1 VEDPMIKVSVLYPKG
16 DGVTFDMDYYK
27 STHMEIVNRT
37 MKPSKVEIDSGID
50 GPYLAI
56 GHLYFE
62 SQEAMGA
69 GLADASEATADVANF
84 TNAQPG
90 FQISQTVD

>member
-1 VEDPMIKVSVLYPKG
+1 MIKVSVLYPKG
-16 DGVTFDMDYYK
+16 DGVTFDMEYYK
-27 STHMEIVNRT
+27 TKHMEIVNRT
-37 MKPSKVEIDSGID
+37 MKPSKIEIDSGID

-62 SQEAMGA
+62 SQETMGA
-69 GLADASEATADVANF
+69 GLADAGEATADVANF
-84 TNAQPG
+84 TNAQAA